1 MPPASPAPSKKVM
14 PRSTA
19 PRISRIA
26 SGLVPP
32 FVSPKR
38 PLLPPPSPMT
48 LETSPDWPRATYSMG
63 NPHAFAIIAQA
74 LEEPPPRCE
83 FSRMASLPNRPKG
96 RSIKNL
102 RMVWGFASR
111 YRGHLAV
118 AALALAIAAGATV
131 SIPWGFKF
139 VIDKGF
145 GPGAGNPHT
154 IAPWFERLLGVVAVL
169 ALATATRYYFVSWI
183 GERTVADI
191 RLAVHRNLLRLSPG
205 FFEENR
211 PAEITSRI
219 TVDTTI
225 IEQVVGTTVSVAL
238 RNTVM
243 GLACVGI
250 LFALAPK
257 LAAMMLLGVPLVVAP
272 IIFLGRKVR
281 QVSTRSQDR
290 IADVGTVTSEV
301 LGAMKILQAFNQEG
315 REASRFGQA
324 VERVFATAKKR
335 MLLRAIMTAI
345 VIFMIFGAITM
356 VIWQGAIDVAAG
368 RITGGTIAAFVLYGG
383 LLAGAFGNLSEVYC
397 DLLRAAGASERLSEL
412 LEAQPDIHAPA
423 NPAKLPEPA
432 RGELAFEQD
441 TFHYP
446 TRPETSA
453 LDGFDLVV
461 RARER
466 LAVVGPS
473 GAGKTTLFQLAERF
487 YDPQAGRILIDGVDL
502 RDADPADVRQRIAMV
517 PQETVMFAASARDNL
532 RYGNWGATEEQLWQ
546 AARDANAED
555 FLRALPQGLDTFMG
569 EGGARL
575 SGGQRQRIA
584 IARALLRDAPLL
596 LLDEATSALDAESE
610 RLVQDALDR
619 LMADR
624 TTIVIAHRL
633 ATVRAADRIVVM
645 DAGRI
650 VEEGTHASLNARGGL
665 YARLARLQFEDRAA

>member
-1 MPPASPAPSKKVM
+1 MAMRPTRPP
-14 PRSTA
+14 
-19 PRISRIA
+19 
-26 SGLVPP
+26 
-32 FVSPKR
+32 
-38 PLLPPPSPMT
+38 
-48 LETSPDWPRATYSMG
+48 
-63 NPHAFAIIAQA
+63 
-74 LEEPPPRCE
+74 
-83 FSRMASLPNRPKG
+83 G
-96 RSIKNL
+96 RSIRDL
-102 RMVWGFASR
+102 RMVWDFALSYPGR
-111 YRGHLAV
+111 IAI
-118 AALALAIAAGATV
+118 AALALLVAAAATSGV
-131 SIPWGFKF
+131 PYAFKLI
-139 VIDKGF
+139 IDKGF
-145 GPGAGNPHT
+145 ATGGSARD
-154 IAPWFERLLGVVAVL
+154 IARWFEYLLLLVGVM
-169 ALATATRYYFVSWI
+169 ALATAVRFYFVSWL

-225 IEQVVGTTVSVAL
+225 IEQAVGTTVSVAL
-238 RNTVM
+238 RNTIL
-243 GLACVGI
+243 GIACVVI

-257 LAAMMLLGVPLVVAP
+257 LALLILLGAMLVVLPMAV
-272 IIFLGRKVR
+272 LGRKVR
-281 QVSTRSQDR
+281 AISTRSQDR

-301 LGAMKILQAFNQEG
+301 LGAMKIVQAFNQQR
-315 REASRFGQA
+315 REASRFTEA
-324 VERVFATAKKR
+324 VERVFATAKR
-335 MLLRAIMTAI
+335 RILVRALMTAI
-345 VIFMIFGAITM
+345 VIFLIFGSITM
-356 VIWQGAIDVAAG
+356 VIWQGAIAVAAG
-368 RITGGTIAAFVLYGG
+368 TMTGGTIAAFVLYGG
-383 LLAGAFGNLSEVYC
+383 LLAGAFGNLSEVYG

-412 LEAQPDIHAPA
+412 LDAEPEIRAPA
-423 NPAKLPEPA
+423 TPIGLPEPA
-432 RGELAFEQD
+432 RGELAFD
-441 TFHYP
+441 HVTFHYP

-453 LDGFDLVV
+453 LEDFSLVV
-461 RARER
+461 KPRER

-473 GAGKTTLFQLAERF
+473 GAGKTTIFQLAERF
-487 YDPQAGRILIDGVDL
+487 YDPQAGRVLLDGVDL
-502 RDADPADVRQRIAMV
+502 KDADPADIRQRIAMV
-517 PQETVMFAASARDNL
+517 PQDTVMFAASARDNL
-532 RYGNWGATEEQLWQ
+532 RYGNWDASEEQLWQ

-645 DAGRI
+645 DQGRV
-650 VEEGTHASLNARGGL
+650 VEEGTHAALTRRGGL

>member
-1 MPPASPAPSKKVM
+1 MA
-14 PRSTA
+14 
-19 PRISRIA
+19 INIA
-26 SGLVPP
+26 
-32 FVSPKR
+32 
-38 PLLPPPSPMT
+38 
-48 LETSPDWPRATYSMG
+48 
-63 NPHAFAIIAQA
+63 
-74 LEEPPPRCE
+74 
-83 FSRMASLPNRPKG
+83 RPKG
-96 RSIKNL
+96 RSIRSL
-102 RMVWGFASR
+102 RMVWSFALR
-111 YRGHLAV
+111 YPGHIAG
-118 AALALAIAAGATV
+118 AALALAVAAGATT

-145 GPGAGNPHT
+145 GPGAGNPHA
-154 IAPWFERLLGVVAVL
+154 IAPWFELLLGIVAIL
-169 ALATATRYYFVSWI
+169 ALATAARYYLVSWL

-238 RNTVM
+238 RNIVM
-243 GLACVGI
+243 GVGCLI
-250 LFALAPK
+250 TMFVLAPK
-257 LAAMMLLGVPLVVAP
+257 LAALMLLGIPVVIGP
-272 IIFLGRKVR
+272 IVILGRRVR
-281 QVSTRSQDR
+281 TISTRNQDR
-290 IADVGTVTSEV
+290 IAAVGTVTTEV
-301 LGAMKILQAFNQEG
+301 LGAMKIVQAFNQQD
-315 REASRFGQA
+315 RETARFGDA
-324 VERVFATAKKR
+324 VEHVFDTAKR
-335 MLLRAIMTAI
+335 RIGIRAVLTALMIFLMIGAI
-345 VIFMIFGAITM
+345 VM
-356 VIWQGAIDVAAG
+356 VIWQGAVDVAAG
-368 RITGGTIAAFVLYGG
+368 RMSGGTIAAFILCGG
-383 LLAGAFGNLSEVYC
+383 LLAGAFGALSEVFG
-397 DLLRAAGASERLSEL
+397 DLLRAAGASERLAEL
-412 LEAQPDIHAPA
+412 LHAEPEIRAPA
-423 NPAKLPEPA
+423 KPASLPVPP
-432 RGELAFEQD
+432 RGELTFEHV

-446 TRPETSA
+446 TRRETAA
-453 LDGFDLVV
+453 LDDFDLKV

-473 GAGKTTLFQLAERF
+473 GAGKSTLFQLAARF
-487 YDPQAGRILIDGVDL
+487 YDPTGGRILLDGVDL
-502 RDADPADVRQRIAMV
+502 RDADPADIRERIAMV
-517 PQETVMFAASARDNL
+517 PQDTVIFAASARDNL
-532 RYGNWGATEEQLWQ
+532 RYGNWDATEDDLWQ

-555 FLRALPQGLDTFMG
+555 FLRALPEGLDTFMG

-619 LMADR
+619 LMEHR

-645 DAGRI
+645 DGGRI